1 MKRPGHGFYEDE
13 REAIQQAPQDF
24 LRHQGEQRLVTA
36 LLADPWYVW
45 PVLIALTSAWV
56 ANAAFQWPVSGVSA
70 FLEIGALAGLA
81 ACLVAPR
88 TGSTRAPLIYA
99 ALFCLWGI
107 IGGIGTPTRLLPQL
121 VGWLVGG
128 LVFAAISLVVARTVR
143 VPFGWLVVIASVLPW
158 LQGREVSWGIALAQ
172 SVLAL
177 VAGGAALVVA
187 SRANGTH
194 PVWLWLVITLIAW
207 IIIAAHPAGSDSM
220 TTLAPAVVGL
230 IAVFAGERWL
240 RHQRAFVVVV
250 ALWAALHVLGLRS
263 GEGSL
268 VVRLA
273 LIVPGFLL
281 LVVAGWR
288 FGEASLLRW
297 PRSMFRSSPL
307 CIVPRL
313 DQSRDHPLV
322 IHVR

>member
-13 REAIQQAPQDF
+13 REAVQQAPQDF
-24 LRHQGEQRLVTA
+24 LRHEGEQRFVTA

-45 PVLIALTSAWV
+45 PVVIALTSAWI
-56 ANAAFQWPVSGVSA
+56 ANAAFRWPASGLNAV
-70 FLEIGALAGLA
+70 LEVGALAGLA
-81 ACLVAPR
+81 ACQIAPR
-88 TGSTRAPLIYA
+88 TGSIRAPLIYA
-99 ALFCLWGI
+99 ALFFLWGI

-121 VGWLVGG
+121 TGWLVGA
-128 LVFAAISLVVARTVR
+128 LVVAAILPVVARTMR
-143 VPFGWLVVIASVLPW
+143 VPFGLLVFIAGVLPW
-158 LQGREVSWGIALAQ
+158 MQGRDVTWGIALVQ
-172 SVLAL
+172 CVLTL
-177 VAGGAALVVA
+177 FAGGYALMVA

-194 PVWLWLVITLIAW
+194 PAWLWLVITVIAW
-207 IIIAAHPAGSDSM
+207 IIIAAHPTGSDAA
-220 TTLAPAVVGL
+220 TTLVPALVGL
-230 IAVFAGERWL
+230 ICLLAGERWL
-240 RHQRAFVVVV
+240 RHQRAFALVV

-263 GEGSL
+263 GDGSW

-273 LIVPGFLL
+273 LIIPGFLL